1 MSEGPRQTAEIT
13 LMGQTYVVSCAPGE
27 EEELAQAARYLNQA
41 MNGIQSRGRTISIDK
56 VAMMAGLNITHEL
69 IREIAAR
76 KALEERLAGLAERL
90 EQALDQPAR
99 QRNDND

>member
-1 MSEGPRQTAEIT
+1 MSEGPRQTVEIS

-27 EEELAQAARYLNQA
+27 EEELAQAARYLDQA

-69 IREIAAR
+69 IREMAAR
-76 KALEERLAGLAERL
+76 KALEERLARLSEQL
-90 EQALDQPAR
+90 EQGLEH
-99 QRNDND
+99 RNRNNSA